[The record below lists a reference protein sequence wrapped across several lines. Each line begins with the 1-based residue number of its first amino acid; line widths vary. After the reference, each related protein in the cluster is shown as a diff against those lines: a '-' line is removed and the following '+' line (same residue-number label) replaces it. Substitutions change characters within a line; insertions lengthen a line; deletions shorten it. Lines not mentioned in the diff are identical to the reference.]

1 MATGN
6 ISPAGK
12 SFTGAAE
19 YDLAQGRYAEQEEA
33 KKPEI
38 LEQNFLF
45 GNDYKDI
52 GKQFRDVADYN
63 KNVKSP
69 VMKFSINFDPKE
81 KLSDAQK
88 LEFTK
93 RVMKEMGIRED
104 NHQYMIT
111 RHSDK
116 AHDHHHI
123 LVNRVGM
130 DGKAIDYSH
139 TIPKLEKSIDKVE
152 KEMGLNNDLAKTR
165 RYVFDESSEKGYKVQ
180 LENFPRN
187 KSIAKNQART
197 KTKSLDMKKDYM
209 RKTISKEM
217 SNSKNLEEFKK
228 NLQEKNINADM
239 RFNKENKLT
248 GISFEYDNLSVKG
261 SAMGKEFKASGISST
276 LENNKLQEQKIS
288 AEKQTKIKPE
298 QDIDPILR
306 EEITQDFKAETL
318 KNIDKAIEKIEPYR
332 EHNSKTYE
340 GMQGLKV
347 AVSENQIENKSDLE
361 KINKVAKKHISDI
374 EKMEKM
380 QKEKSQKIEP
390 EKQHEKAVND
400 EYHRFTESKSNRKEK
415 EQNQE
420 QNQEKKRG
428 FRR

>member
-19 YDLAQGRYAEQEEA
+19 YDLAQGKYAEQEEA

-69 VMKFSINFDPKE
+69 VMKFSINFDPQE

-88 LEFTK
+88 VEFTK

-123 LVNRVGM
+123 LANRVGM

-165 RYVFDESSEKGYKVQ
+165 RYVFDENTEKGYKVQ
-180 LENFPRN
+180 VENFKRN

-228 NLQEKNINADM
+228 NLQEKNISVEA
-239 RFNKENKLT
+239 RFDKANKLT
-248 GISFEYDNLSVKG
+248 GISFKYDNLSVKG
-261 SAMGKEFKASGISST
+261 SAMGKEFKASGIEKEIKNNIDR
-276 LENNKLQEQKIS
+276 EN
-288 AEKQTKIKPE
+288 IKPLPKVE
-298 QDIDPILR
+298 IESREVQELR
-306 EEITQDFKAETL
+306 KETL
-318 KNIDKAIEKIEPYR
+318 QNLDKAIEKIEPYK
-332 EHNSKTYE
+332 EANLKTYE
-340 GMQGLKV
+340 SVKTIKQGVQRNELNSK
-347 AVSENQIENKSDLE
+347 EDLQ
-361 KINKVAKKHISDI
+361 KINQMAKNHISNI
-374 EKMEKM
+374 E
-380 QKEKSQKIEP
+380 
-390 EKQHEKAVND
+390 
-400 EYHRFTESKSNRKEK
+400 T
-415 EQNQE
+415 QE
-420 QNQEKKRG
+420 QKPEIQQNYDRFDQAKANKEAKQDQERDQEKKRG

>member
-19 YDLAQGRYAEQEEA
+19 YDLAQGKYAEQEEA

-248 GISFEYDNLSVKG
+248 GISFKYDNLSVKG
-261 SAMGKEFKASGISST
+261 SAMGKEFKASGIEKEIKNNIDR
-276 LENNKLQEQKIS
+276 EN
-288 AEKQTKIKPE
+288 IKPLPKVE
-298 QDIDPILR
+298 IESREVQELR
-306 EEITQDFKAETL
+306 KETL
-318 KNIDKAIEKIEPYR
+318 QNLDKAIEKIEPYK
-332 EHNSKTYE
+332 EANLKTYE
-340 GMQGLKV
+340 SVKTIKQGVQRNELNSK
-347 AVSENQIENKSDLE
+347 EDLQ
-361 KINKVAKKHISDI
+361 KINQMAKNHISNI
-374 EKMEKM
+374 E
-380 QKEKSQKIEP
+380 
-390 EKQHEKAVND
+390 
-400 EYHRFTESKSNRKEK
+400 T
-415 EQNQE
+415 QE
-420 QNQEKKRG
+420 QKPELTRFEQAKLNREAKQGQEQEQEKKRG

>member
-1 MATGN
+1 MPIGN
-6 ISPAGK
+6 ISNAGK

-19 YDLAQGRYAEQEEA
+19 YDLAQGKYAEQNEE

-45 GNDYKDI
+45 GNDYKDL
-52 GKQFRDVADYN
+52 GKQFREISKYN
-63 KNVKSP
+63 ERVKSP
-69 VMKFSINFDPKE
+69 VMKMSISFDSKE
-81 KLSDAQK
+81 KLSSAQK

-93 RVMKEMGIRED
+93 MTMKEMGIRED

-123 LVNRVGM
+123 LANRVGM

-139 TIPKLEKSIDKVE
+139 TVPKLEKSIDKIE

-165 RYVFDESSEKGYKVQ
+165 RYVFDENTEKGYKVQ

-261 SAMGKEFKASGISST
+261 SALGKEFKSSYV
-276 LENNKLQEQKIS
+276 ENSVNKEFDLDKGRRDKELMQVMNKEEKLQFMREK
-288 AEKQTKIKPE
+288 AEKFNF
-298 QDIDPILR
+298 R
-306 EEITQDFKAETL
+306 
-318 KNIDKAIEKIEPYR
+318 
-332 EHNSKTYE
+332 
-340 GMQGLKV
+340 
-347 AVSENQIENKSDLE
+347 
-361 KINKVAKKHISDI
+361 
-374 EKMEKM
+374 
-380 QKEKSQKIEP
+380 
-390 EKQHEKAVND
+390 
-400 EYHRFTESKSNRKEK
+400 EK
-415 EQNQE
+415 EQNQVQE
-420 QNQEKKRG
+420 IKTEPINYSEFDAMRKQREAKQDQERDQEKKRG

>member
-19 YDLAQGRYAEQEEA
+19 YDLAQGKYAEQEEA

-248 GISFEYDNLSVKG
+248 GISFKYDNLSVKG
-261 SAMGKEFKASGISST
+261 SAMGKEFKASGIEKEIKNNIDR
-276 LENNKLQEQKIS
+276 EN
-288 AEKQTKIKPE
+288 IKPLPKVE
-298 QDIDPILR
+298 IESREVQELR
-306 EEITQDFKAETL
+306 KETL
-318 KNIDKAIEKIEPYR
+318 QNLDKAIEKIEPYK
-332 EHNSKTYE
+332 EANLKTYE
-340 GMQGLKV
+340 SVKTIKQGVQRNELNSK
-347 AVSENQIENKSDLE
+347 EDLQ
-361 KINKVAKKHISDI
+361 KINQMAKNHISNI
-374 EKMEKM
+374 E
-380 QKEKSQKIEP
+380 
-390 EKQHEKAVND
+390 
-400 EYHRFTESKSNRKEK
+400 T
-415 EQNQE
+415 QE
-420 QNQEKKRG
+420 QKPEIQQNYDRFDQAKANKEAKQEQERDQEKKRG

>member
-19 YDLAQGRYAEQEEA
+19 YDLAQGKYAEQEEA

-248 GISFEYDNLSVKG
+248 GISFKYDNLSVKG
-261 SAMGKEFKASGISST
+261 SAMGKEFKASGIEKEIKNNIDR
-276 LENNKLQEQKIS
+276 EN
-288 AEKQTKIKPE
+288 IKPLPKVE
-298 QDIDPILR
+298 IESREVQELR
-306 EEITQDFKAETL
+306 KETL
-318 KNIDKAIEKIEPYR
+318 QNLDKAIEKIEPYK
-332 EHNSKTYE
+332 EANLKTYE
-340 GMQGLKV
+340 SVKTIKQGVQRNELNSK
-347 AVSENQIENKSDLE
+347 EDLQ
-361 KINKVAKKHISDI
+361 KINQMAKNHISNI
-374 EKMEKM
+374 E
-380 QKEKSQKIEP
+380 
-390 EKQHEKAVND
+390 A
-400 EYHRFTESKSNRKEK
+400 
-415 EQNQE
+415 QE
-420 QNQEKKRG
+420 QKPEIQQNYDRFDQAKANKEAKQEQERDQEKKRG